1 MTFIAKRGHASS
13 FLIDALSASKLD
25 DVLVHMR
32 NPLSDSNA
40 PFVGVSASF
49 VWWFAYGLDVA
60 CSPRVIA
67 MTR

>member
-1 MTFIAKRGHASS
+1 MTFIAKRGHVSS

-40 PFVGVSASF
+40 RVSDPLSGGLRM
-49 VWWFAYGLDVA
+49 VWTWRVP
-60 CSPRVIA
+60 PRVIA
-67 MTR
+67 MTS